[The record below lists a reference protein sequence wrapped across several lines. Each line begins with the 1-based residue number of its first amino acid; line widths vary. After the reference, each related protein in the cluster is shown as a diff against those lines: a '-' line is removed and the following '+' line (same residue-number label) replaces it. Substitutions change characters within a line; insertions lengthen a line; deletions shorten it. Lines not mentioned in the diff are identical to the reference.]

1 MSKNR
6 IVIKDNFFQ
15 KRTIFTYKGKYY
27 MVSTVFLLDKMYET
41 LIFISEKEDYLF
53 CGTEIWGVKYFTE
66 KEALKGHNE
75 IMRDLKKGQTDYFYD
90 AVAAY
95 EKEK

>member
-15 KRTIFTYKGKYY
+15 K
-27 MVSTVFLLDKMYET
+27 
-41 LIFISEKEDYLF
+41 
-53 CGTEIWGVKYFTE
+53 
-66 KEALKGHNE
+66 
-75 IMRDLKKGQTDYFYD
+75 GQADYFYD